1 MSENIEC
8 DILIIGTGIA
18 GLSAAIKLAE
28 KNLKILLVTRE
39 KKPEITNTH
48 WAQGGIIYSHPKND
62 EKETFKRDIQKASS
76 ETSYDKAIDILVE
89 KSSSIL
95 EEVLLK
101 KAKTNFSK
109 EGDNLLYTKEAAH
122 SKSRIIYQND
132 CTGKAIQISLLN
144 YIKELD
150 NISILT
156 EHTAIDLITPG
167 HHGTKMQQRY
177 EEHKVVGAYVFNQKT
192 ESVKK
197 IIAKKTILATGGIGA
212 LYLHNT
218 NTSASRG
225 DGHAMAKR
233 AGAMLSNMEFIQFHP
248 TTFYSGAYH
257 RRFLISEALR
267 GEGGVLRNTKGER
280 FMEKYAPKAK
290 DLASRDVVS
299 RSMAIEIKEGRG
311 IGKNKDHLHLHID
324 HIDPTIIENRLPGIS
339 ESVETFVHRDVT
351 KEPIPV
357 VPTVHYNMGGIPTN
371 YKAEVLTSNGS
382 NKTMSGLMAIGEAA
396 CVSVHGANRLGSN
409 SLIDLIVFGRAAA
422 KRATELVK
430 ANSPHEE
437 ISKNET
443 DKSLDRFDRL
453 RNGNGSNKTSELR
466 LSMQK
471 TMQSKCAVF
480 RTGKILKEG
489 VNEIKK
495 AYESMESISV
505 KDRSLIFNTDLM
517 ETLEFDNLIRQA
529 ITTMESAYH
538 RKESRGA
545 HTREDYPKRD
555 DTNYMKH
562 TLSWFSGREVKINYR
577 PVNLS
582 TLSNDVQTFPP
593 KERVY

>member
-280 FMEKYAPKAK
+280 FMEKYHADLELAP
-290 DLASRDVVS
+290 RDVVS
-299 RSMAIEIKEGRG
+299 RAILSEMIEHQDDYVYLDISM
-311 IGKNKDHLHLHID
+311 KDSNWIRSRF
-324 HIDPTIIENRLPGIS
+324 PTIYYYCLEHKVDI
-339 ESVETFVHRDVT
+339 T
-351 KEPIPV
+351 KVPIPV
-357 VPTVHYNMGGIPTN
+357 VPAAHYTCGGVKTN
-371 YKAEVLTSNGS
+371 LSGKTSLKNLYAVGEVAST
-382 NKTMSGLMAIGEAA
+382 GL
-396 CVSVHGANRLGSN
+396 HGANRLAST
-409 SLIDLIVFGRAAA
+409 SLLEGLTFGHLAAEDILSSSLEANYDAQIIKDWRVGIRDFDIALVTQDIQTLKQTMWNYLGLKRSKSRLNRA
-422 KRATELVK
+422 RAMFGEMT
-430 ANSPHEE
+430 EE
-437 ISKNET
+437 IHKFYKNNKLHDE
-443 DKSLDRFDRL
+443 LIGL
-453 RNGNGSNKTSELR
+453 RNAVEVAQLVLNASVRNKD
-466 LSMQK
+466 
-471 TMQSKCAVF
+471 
-480 RTGKILKEG
+480 
-489 VNEIKK
+489 
-495 AYESMESISV
+495 SV
-505 KDRSLIFNTDLM
+505 GCF
-517 ETLEFDNLIRQA
+517 
-529 ITTMESAYH
+529 Y
-538 RKESRGA
+538 
-545 HTREDYPKRD
+545 RED
-555 DTNYMKH
+555 
-562 TLSWFSGREVKINYR
+562 
-577 PVNLS
+577 
-582 TLSNDVQTFPP
+582 
-593 KERVY
+593 